1 MGLEKRES
9 VIGEVMKG
17 FLGRTGG
24 RERKLKEKY
33 ESIYKYYLSGI
44 NKICKVFVTE

>member
-1 MGLEKRES
+1 MCTHKHSKAMKLTFFLLEK
-9 VIGEVMKG
+9 IAKI
-17 FLGRTGG
+17 
-24 RERKLKEKY
+24 ERKLKEKY